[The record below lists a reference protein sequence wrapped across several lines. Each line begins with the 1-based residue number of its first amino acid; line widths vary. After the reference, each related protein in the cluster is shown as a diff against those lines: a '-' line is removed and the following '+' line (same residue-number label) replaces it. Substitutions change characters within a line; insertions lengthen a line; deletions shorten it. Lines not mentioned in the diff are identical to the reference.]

1 MNNIKLKNQQQTDAC
16 AEHDRRKAKQV
27 ILKKCFLFCF
37 TFVLFCSSSL
47 CHKDQFAAVL
57 HLLISVHLSLN
68 SFIELPRFNDQA
80 EETKALLGNQG
91 MVPTV

>member
-1 MNNIKLKNQQQTDAC
+1 MNNIKLKNQQQTDPC

-57 HLLISVHLSLN
+57 HLLISVHLPS
-68 SFIELPRFNDQA
+68 
-80 EETKALLGNQG
+80 TALLNYH
-91 MVPTV
+91 VLTTRPKKPRLC

>member
-1 MNNIKLKNQQQTDAC
+1 MNNIKLKNKQQTDPW

-27 ILKKCFLFCF
+27 ILKKCCCF

-91 MVPTV
+91 MVPTL